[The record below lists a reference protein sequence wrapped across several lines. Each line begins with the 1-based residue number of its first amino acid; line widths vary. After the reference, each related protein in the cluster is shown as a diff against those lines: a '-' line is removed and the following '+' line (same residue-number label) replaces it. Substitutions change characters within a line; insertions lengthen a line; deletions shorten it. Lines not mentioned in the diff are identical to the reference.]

1 MYEIKKIKMEDGNL
15 AVPARERILYA
26 VKEGIKY
33 TIKETF
39 EELAGGRFVK
49 CSVILSIYE
58 NALIL
63 ERPGTS
69 VQLMDRINYNFAYE
83 TAETKAIGRAFAAHG
98 IGIEENYASADEL
111 QDVKLPMIQNEE
123 AAKKGEEAVAAVE
136 KILEPVGKKD
146 KIPPRKLYKSEPLR
160 PEVEGESVW
169 TKPVDKP
176 ISGPG
181 TLKLPSEQRQERAVQ
196 TEPEV
201 QPEPESVVQPEPE
214 TELKPEPD
222 SIVAPPVV
230 KPTTLAVESNPYKII
245 VPDLPEKANA
255 SGLISRPFT
264 DYVKIFRVILDGG
277 DATLLEK
284 TANNLIV
291 DIKTGDGSLGDQY
304 TNLKTLILQAPTGV
318 VNYFLSEYYKL
329 KNS

>member
-1 MYEIKKIKMEDGNL
+1 MYEIKKIKMEDGNM

-39 EELAGGRFVK
+39 EELAGGRLIR
-49 CSVILSIYE
+49 CSVVLSVYE

-111 QDVKLPMIQNEE
+111 QDVKPPVIQSEE

-136 KILEPVGKKD
+136 KVLETTTKKEWVN
-146 KIPPRKLYKSEPLR
+146 PRKVKKAEP
-160 PEVEGESVW
+160 EAEGESVW

-181 TLKLPSEQRQERAVQ
+181 TLKLPSEQRQETAV
-196 TEPEV
+196 E
-201 QPEPESVVQPEPE
+201 PEPEPEPEVQPEPE

-230 KPTTLAVESNPYKII
+230 KPKPTTIDVESNPYKII